1 MIEVFGFYKFIL
13 INQLNKQKVLLN
25 DFLVKKNIRGTII
38 ISKEGINGSISG
50 KSKDIKSLIN
60 QIKKFFYLNRSI
72 AQVNLS
78 VHFNHSIKRK

>member
-1 MIEVFGFYKFIL
+1 MIEVFGFYKFML
-13 INQLNKQKVLLN
+13 VNQLNKQKVLLN

-60 QIKKFFYLNRSI
+60 QIKKFFLFKSFD
-72 AQVNLS
+72 S
-78 VHFNHSIKRK
+78 TSKSKC